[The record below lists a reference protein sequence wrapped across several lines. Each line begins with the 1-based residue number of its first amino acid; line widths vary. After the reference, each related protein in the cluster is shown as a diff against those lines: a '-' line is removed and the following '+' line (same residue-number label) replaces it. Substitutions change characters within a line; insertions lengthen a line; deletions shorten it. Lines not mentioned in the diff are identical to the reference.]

1 MRHSFTY
8 FQFKD
13 HHGMLRVAKSAA
25 LNSLLHVPRQ
35 SHEAKY
41 LFKSSR
47 TRLSIEKIPL
57 PPDLGE
63 EDANKVDK
71 KSIEF

>member
-1 MRHSFTY
+1 MQNY
-8 FQFKD
+8 QIKD

-47 TRLSIEKIPL
+47 TRLSIEKIHL

-63 EDANKVDK
+63 EDAKVDK